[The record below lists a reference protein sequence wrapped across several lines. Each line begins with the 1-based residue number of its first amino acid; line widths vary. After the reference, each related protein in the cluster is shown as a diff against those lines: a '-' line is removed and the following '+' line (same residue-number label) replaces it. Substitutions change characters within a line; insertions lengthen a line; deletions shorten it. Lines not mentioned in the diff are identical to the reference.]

1 MVIEQREKAMQARF
15 EKLGLNLAFENSPT
29 HVITKDG
36 SYQRYGW
43 SVNRGTLDD
52 DDFGIITLESDFGEE
67 ASRLTSPEVRINW
80 LEENYE
86 KVLEVVKDKLEKGDI
101 FGWPDLFP

>member
-1 MVIEQREKAMQARF
+1 MIHFRRRQGGGRF
-15 EKLGLNLAFENSPT
+15 VHN
-29 HVITKDG
+29 
-36 SYQRYGW
+36 
-43 SVNRGTLDD
+43 

-101 FGWPDLFP
+101 FGWADLFP